1 VISKIITALVVA
13 GIALAIW
20 QGTGG
25 DQQSFFEGVWSF
37 FYTIV
42 TFIADAVTVAWNTV
56 FTTK

>member
-1 VISKIITALVVA
+1 MISKIITALVVA

-25 DQQSFFEGVWSF
+25 DQQSFFEGLWAF

-42 TFIADAVTVAWNTV
+42 NFIADAVTAAWNAV
-56 FTTK
+56 FSTK